1 MKRLLS
7 RTFPLVGSGVR
18 KSIAFAS
25 HGTMSEANGDG
36 GLKKGPPPSRRKSV
50 APPPPQA
57 GEYKVLLLI
66 CLLLPCHA
74 FAATP
79 QEEARARQLFTEV
92 RCVQCQSES
101 IADSDARIAGDMRRE
116 IRADIASGKSDA
128 QIRKELLAHYGD
140 YVLFRPRFSLANLL
154 LWLTPPLIALL
165 GGAWLWLGRRKP
177 EKSIDYALSADE
189 EKKLHDLL
197 KKRD

>member
-1 MKRLLS
+1 
-7 RTFPLVGSGVR
+7 
-18 KSIAFAS
+18 
-25 HGTMSEANGDG
+25 MSEANGDG